1 MKIMDELDDLA
12 TYNCDTEHDMW
23 VDFTTHEYTGE
34 LGDIFDEENVD
45 TFQITVTIGTQY
57 GRYLFLGSGRVYEVA
72 SAAS

>member
-1 MKIMDELDDLA
+1 MDELDDLA
-12 TYNCDTEHDMW
+12 TYNGDTEHDMW

-34 LGDIFDEENVD
+34 LGDIFDEEDGN

-57 GRYLFLGSGRVYEVA
+57 GRYLFFGSRRIDEVA